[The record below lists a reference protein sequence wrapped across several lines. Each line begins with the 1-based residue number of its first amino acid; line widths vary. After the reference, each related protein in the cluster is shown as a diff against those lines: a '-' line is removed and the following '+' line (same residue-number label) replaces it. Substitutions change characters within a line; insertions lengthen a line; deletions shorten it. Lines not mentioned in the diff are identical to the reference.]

1 MIRTIFIGASAAT
14 AAGLLFV
21 NVYNSIVDAPNWGAH
36 LPQSIEA
43 ARAYF
48 SVANPGSFFRIAS
61 PINQVLALLALVLS
75 WKNNR
80 YIALGSLIVAVLVD
94 VITFAYFYPRNEVM
108 FLAPINNEAVTLA
121 WKQWSAMNWLRSSLC
136 LVNAVLAF
144 ALLIVTSKKIA
155 S

>member
-1 MIRTIFIGASAAT
+1 MVRTILIGASAAT

-36 LPQSIEA
+36 LPHSIEA

-48 SVANPGSFFRIAS
+48 SAANPGSFFRVAS
-61 PINQVLALLALVLS
+61 PINQALALLALVLS

-94 VITFAYFYPRNEVM
+94 VMTFAYFYPRNEVM
-108 FLAPINNEAVTLA
+108 FLASINNEAVTLA
-121 WKQWSAMNWLRSSLC
+121 WEQWSGMNWLRSGLC
-136 LVNAVLAF
+136 LVNTILAF
-144 ALLIVTSKKIA
+144 ALLIITSKKMA